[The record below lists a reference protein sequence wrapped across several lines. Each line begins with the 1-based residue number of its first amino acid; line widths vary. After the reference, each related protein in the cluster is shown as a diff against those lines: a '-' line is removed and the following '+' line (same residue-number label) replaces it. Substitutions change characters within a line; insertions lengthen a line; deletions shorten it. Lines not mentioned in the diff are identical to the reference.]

1 MGKVIIEYMPE
12 LSNEAVKIIKENV
25 TYSMISID
33 ETTCQYDVDRCIETL
48 EIYDD
53 VYSGD
58 LWKINEL
65 ILDGVSYL
73 EL

>member
-1 MGKVIIEYMPE
+1 MGKVIVEYMPE

-33 ETTCQYDVDRCIETL
+33 ETTCQYDVDRCIEAL

-53 VYSGD
+53 VYSDD

-73 EL
+73 ES